1 MLAKIVA
8 KLSGLPRVT
17 VHPAFLAYLTVL
29 FFCGAE
35 RQAFLSV
42 GVVLLHEVGHFVVA
56 KKVGVKLSDIV
67 LYPYGA
73 VMDTTCDAS
82 EKDMWKVALGGPC
95 VNLILAGIGL
105 CLMLVGKSPMVVD
118 FVNANLSVCLFN
130 LLPVYPLDGGRA
142 ILGVSKKPLRTIKWL
157 RLAGI
162 VVASLL
168 MLAFAFSIVFGL
180 NLTFGVMSVFLF
192 IGALSGIEKEMG
204 GRVAKLL
211 LARQK
216 NYTDGVPVVTYACSE
231 ATPIH
236 KVLSKLSPLRETEI
250 QVLSQDGS
258 KRMVKEQEFLDFAR
272 LAQPN
277 ATLKD
282 MLN

>member
-1 MLAKIVA
+1 MFAKIVA

-56 KKVGVKLSDIV
+56 KKVGIKLSDIV

-73 VMDTTCDAS
+73 VTETNCDARH
-82 EKDMWKVALGGPC
+82 KDMWKVALGGPC
-95 VNLILAGIGL
+95 VNLVLAGVGF
-105 CLMLVGKSPMVVD
+105 CLALVGKSPMVVD
-118 FVNANLSVCLFN
+118 FINANLSVCLFN
-130 LLPVYPLDGGRA
+130 LLPVYPLDGGRV
-142 ILGVSKKPLRTIKWL
+142 ILGLSKKPLRTIKWL
-157 RLAGI
+157 RLLGI

-204 GRVAKLL
+204 GKVAKLL
-211 LARQK
+211 LSRQK
-216 NYTDGVPVVTYACSE
+216 NYAEGVPVVSYVCSE
-231 ATPIH
+231 TTPIH
-236 KVLSKLSPLRETEI
+236 KVLSKLSPTRETEI
-250 QVLSQDGS
+250 QVLTDDG
-258 KRMVKEQEFLDFAR
+258 KKQTVKEEEFLLFAR
-272 LAQPN
+272 NSPPN

>member
-1 MLAKIVA
+1 MLTKIVA

-17 VHPAFLAYLTVL
+17 VHPVFLAYLTVL

-56 KKVGVKLSDIV
+56 KKVGIKLSDVV

-73 VMDTTCDAS
+73 VMETDCDTS
-82 EKDMWKVALGGPC
+82 EPGLWKVAIAGPL
-95 VNLILAGIGL
+95 VNLALALLGL
-105 CLMLVGKSPMVVD
+105 LVAFAGGGALAID
-118 FVNANLSVCLFN
+118 FVNANLTVCLFN

-142 ILGVSKKPLRTIKWL
+142 VLAWSKKPLRTIKIL
-157 RLAGI
+157 RIAGI
-162 VVASLL
+162 AVASILFLL
-168 MLAFAFSIVFGL
+168 FALSIVFGL

-192 IGALSGIEKEMG
+192 IGAIAGVEREMG

-211 LARQK
+211 LSRSK
-216 NYTDGVPVVTYACSE
+216 NYGDGVPVVTYACSE
-231 ATPIH
+231 TTPVH
-236 KVLSKLSPLRETEI
+236 KVLQKLSPNRVTEI
-250 QVLSQDGS
+250 VIIGEDGKKRSLSEED
-258 KRMVKEQEFLDFAR
+258 FLLFAR
-272 LAQPN
+272 TSPVG

-282 MLN
+282 MEK